1 MTPLKPMR
9 KRQSMLVWQ
18 DNKGV
23 ERVYEYNKGDAISFG
38 VGFNHATEPHAA
50 GPSIESCS
58 FISEP
63 PAVFLCFNFGTKDC
77 VDDWEDIMGSLPLA
91 GERFTNERRV
101 ALGVPRQN
109 CEFCPM
115 VELSDPPRRSE
126 QAFVS
131 QLRSHDQDDWCR
143 DRICITNSSSEL

>member
-1 MTPLKPMR
+1 MTSLKPTR
-9 KRQSMLVWQ
+9 KRQSIQVFQ
-18 DNKGV
+18 DNKGF
-23 ERVYEYNKGDAISFG
+23 ERVYEYNKRDASSCG

-143 DRICITNSSSEL
+143 D